1 MDFLK
6 KGIYVYN
13 RILISNKEEQTT
25 DIYYNID
32 KSQNIMQNE
41 KSFIRIM
48 NDYLCEILKQIELI
62 YTGELQGSAY
72 PGRPSMDLS
81 GKMVMMGLYRLQR
94 CVHVSTLN
102 K

>member
-72 PGRPSMDLS
+72 PGRPFWEDGNDGSVQVT
-81 GKMVMMGLYRLQR
+81 KVCA
-94 CVHVSTLN
+94 CVNT
-102 K
+102 